1 MGHRSSRRPLG
12 AASNAMVKAV
22 EDAIERN
29 WRLII
34 GIITMMLSIFGGLYM
49 VTAPMQRDTADIKAD
64 IRELRALSTGNF
76 QRIEEFRD
84 RTESSNYTRMDA
96 QRDLDRVWDAIRR
109 LENASKETPA
119 HP

>member
-1 MGHRSSRRPLG
+1 
-12 AASNAMVKAV
+12 MVKEV

-29 WRLII
+29 WRLIV

-49 VTAPMQRDTADIKAD
+49 VTAPMQRDTAEIKAD

-84 RTESSNYTRMDA
+84 RTEANNYTRSDA

-109 LENASKETPA
+109 LETPPKETP
-119 HP
+119 PRP